1 MNKQKIITSLT
12 LLAACVVV
20 YALFLCTWTG
30 AEFLMEGAVHMGEVD
45 RFVAVAGAYYIVKDA
60 YYYQRQIKGGKK
72 TRGSHEK

>member
-1 MNKQKIITSLT
+1 MNKKKIITSLT
-12 LLAACVVV
+12 LLAACGVV
-20 YALFLCTWTG
+20 YVLFLCTWTG

-72 TRGSHEK
+72 SRGSHEK

>member
-20 YALFLCTWTG
+20 CALFLCTWTG
-30 AEFLMEGAVHMGEVD
+30 AEFLVEGAVHMGKVD

-60 YYYQRQIKGGKK
+60 YYYQRQIKSGKK
-72 TRGSHEK
+72 SRGSHEK